1 MRRGRWALRFSDES
15 TSIYAHNSRP
25 NSSHDPIFRH
35 MMLPCSYQANR
46 IKGNHLQW
54 VRLAQVTRP
63 AVPLLPPGVRPIRVS
78 RRTTTMASREGSCA
92 KMLRLHCRRPEV
104 SRGRENPSG
113 SWLQEQQRRK
123 LNGLRLC
130 EPVQRAAISSAYFE
144 RSSSLLEPSDPG
156 RRCGKAQSSVQAM

>member
-1 MRRGRWALRFSDES
+1 MRQNAAV
-15 TSIYAHNSRP
+15 T
-25 NSSHDPIFRH
+25 
-35 MMLPCSYQANR
+35 
-46 IKGNHLQW
+46 LQK
-54 VRLAQVTRP
+54 TRKS
-63 AVPLLPPGVRPIRVS
+63 LSQQGKS
-78 RRTTTMASREGSCA
+78 F
-92 KMLRLHCRRPEV
+92 K
-104 SRGRENPSG
+104 